1 MAVVKKKVT
10 KPTATRGRP
19 PKKAKPEGLVDM
31 AGKEE
36 SSTTEVYHSNNVH
49 DCISKMDVI
58 DLSEVSPVNRLVFF
72 QSLADAGYLQSNG
85 RGLMGDLNQ
94 LSWLKIISINHVNRL
109 VHDELKITDDPSKVV
124 TALTMQVSVDAD
136 FIQKVD
142 NVPLRLEHNGHLY
155 LRAS

>member
-1 MAVVKKKVT
+1 MAVAKKKVT

-36 SSTTEVYHSNNVH
+36 SSTTEVHHSNNVH

-72 QSLADAGYLQSNG
+72 QSLADAGYLRSNG
-85 RGLMGDLNQ
+85 RELMGDLNI
-94 LSWLKIISINHVNRL
+94 LSWLKIISINHANRL
-109 VHDELKITDDPSKVV
+109 VHAEQKITDDPSKVV

-142 NVPLRLEHNGHLY
+142 NAPLRLEHNGHLY

>member
-1 MAVVKKKVT
+1 MAVAKKKVT

-36 SSTTEVYHSNNVH
+36 SSTTEVYHSNNIH

-72 QSLADAGYLQSNG
+72 QSLADAGYLRCNG
-85 RGLMGDLNQ
+85 RELMEDLNQ

-109 VHDELKITDDPSKVV
+109 VHPVQKITDDPSKVV

-142 NVPLRLEHNGHLY
+142 NAPLRLEHNGRLY

>member
-1 MAVVKKKVT
+1 MAVAKNKVT

-72 QSLADAGYLQSNG
+72 QSLADAGYLRSNG
-85 RGLMGDLNQ
+85 RELMEDLNQ

-109 VHDELKITDDPSKVV
+109 VHPKKITDDPSKVV
-124 TALTMQVSVDAD
+124 TVLTMQVSVDAN
-136 FIQKVD
+136 FIIQKAD
-142 NVPLRLEHNGHLY
+142 NAPLRLEHNGRLY

>member
-36 SSTTEVYHSNNVH
+36 SSTTEVYHSNNIH

-58 DLSEVSPVNRLVFF
+58 DLSEVSPVNRLVLF
-72 QSLADAGYLQSNG
+72 QSLADAGYLRSNG
-85 RGLMGDLNQ
+85 RELMVDLDL
-94 LSWLKIISINHVNRL
+94 LSWVKIISINHVNRL
-109 VHDELKITDDPSKVV
+109 VHPVQKITDDPSKVV

-142 NVPLRLEHNGHLY
+142 NAPLRLEHNGRLY

>member
-1 MAVVKKKVT
+1 MMENIRTKKTNLWLQKIVT

-72 QSLADAGYLQSNG
+72 QSLADAGYLRSNG
-85 RGLMGDLNQ
+85 RELMGGGFESTFLGENYLNQ
-94 LSWLKIISINHVNRL
+94 PCKPFGSC
-109 VHDELKITDDPSKVV
+109 
-124 TALTMQVSVDAD
+124 
-136 FIQKVD
+136 
-142 NVPLRLEHNGHLY
+142 
-155 LRAS
+155 